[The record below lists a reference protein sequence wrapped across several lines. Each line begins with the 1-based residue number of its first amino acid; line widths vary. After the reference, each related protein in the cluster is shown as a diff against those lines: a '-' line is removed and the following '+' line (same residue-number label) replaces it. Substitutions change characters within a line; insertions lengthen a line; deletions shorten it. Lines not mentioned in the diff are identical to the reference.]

1 MWGELVGASC
11 HKYGASWLG
20 RVGFGANRQIF
31 LDTIFPFGNTMQQQR
46 NQLVVSTMLVQ
57 HFSTYLEQ

>member
-31 LDTIFPFGNTMQQQR
+31 LDTCDYV
-46 NQLVVSTMLVQ
+46 LK
-57 HFSTYLEQ
+57 HFKTPYFLSAIQCNSRGTN